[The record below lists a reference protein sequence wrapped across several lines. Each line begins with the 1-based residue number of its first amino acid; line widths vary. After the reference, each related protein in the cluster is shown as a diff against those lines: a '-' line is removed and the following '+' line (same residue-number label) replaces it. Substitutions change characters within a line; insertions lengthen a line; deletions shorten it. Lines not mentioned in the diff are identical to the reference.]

1 MDHHQANVRHSNEIA
16 NTIRE
21 KVAELIGKIKE
32 EERKLLGN
40 IQEFNDNERR

>member
-1 MDHHQANVRHSNEIA
+1 MDHHQTNVRHSNEIA

-21 KVAELIGKIKE
+21 KVSELIGKIKE
-32 EERKLLGN
+32 EERKLLEN